1 MQILLPALA
10 AFVIAAPAAAQQASP
25 APILTTP
32 EAKDVWT
39 HARPEVA
46 RVTHVDLD
54 LDVDFASK
62 TLSGRAILD
71 VLAARG
77 AKEIVL
83 DVDELDIAAVTTAD
97 GKPLRYTVGPRD
109 KDLGSALTVALPA
122 GTRKIAI
129 RYRTKTGASALQ
141 WLAPELTAGKKQP
154 YLFSQGQPI
163 NNRSWIP
170 TQDSPGIRQTWSAT
184 LTVPDGFVAVMSG
197 ERLDGAKGTLVPHQK
212 RRFRFRLDKP
222 VPPYLIALAVG
233 DLAFKATGP
242 RSGVWSEPS
251 MVDAAAHEV
260 ADVEKMIDAA
270 QALYGP
276 YRWGRYDMLV
286 LPPSFP
292 FGGMENPTLTFLTPT
307 ILTGDR
313 SNTDV
318 VAHELAH
325 SWSGNLVTNATWSDN
340 WLNEGFTTYFENRI
354 MEAVYG
360 AERAAMYAD
369 LDWDGL
375 QSDVVEAGGPAAPTT
390 RLHGDPGAT
399 AGQLDYFKGSTF
411 LRTIEHAVGRPRF
424 DAYLRSYFDRH
435 AFQPQT
441 TAGFLADIR
450 KNLIKGDAALEAKL
464 QLDRWAYQPGVPENA
479 VHVRSATLAQVDAQ
493 LAAVKAGG
501 PVSAV
506 QPRGWATQQ
515 WLRFLNGL
523 PRQQTPARLRE
534 LDETLGLSSSTN
546 AYVRSAWAE
555 LAIANRYEPALPSIE
570 AFVSSV
576 GRGLLIRPI
585 YEGLVKQGEWGKPIA
600 VRFFE
605 KARTT
610 YHPVTAAQIAK
621 IIEGA

>member
-1 MQILLPALA
+1 MQRLFPALA
-10 AFVIAAPAAAQQASP
+10 AFVIIAPAAAQQAP
-25 APILTTP
+25 APILTAP

-39 HARPEVA
+39 RAEPQIA

-54 LDVDFASK
+54 LHVDFAGK
-62 TLSGRAILD
+62 TLSGRTLLNVLAAPRAKQIILD
-71 VLAARG
+71 VDDL
-77 AKEIVL
+77 L
-83 DVDELDIAAVTTAD
+83 IAEVTTAD
-97 GKPLRYTVGPRD
+97 RKPLRYTVGPRD
-109 KDLGSALTVALPA
+109 KELGSALTVDLPA
-122 GTRKIAI
+122 GTRQIAI
-129 RYRTKTGASALQ
+129 RYTTRPGASALQ

-197 ERLDGAKGTLVPHQK
+197 ERLDGEKGILVPHQK
-212 RRFRFRLDKP
+212 RRFRFRMDKP

-233 DLAFKATGP
+233 DLAFKAIGP
-242 RSGVWSEPS
+242 RSGVWAEPGQL
-251 MVDAAAHEV
+251 DAAAHEV

-307 ILTGDR
+307 IITGDR

-360 AERAAMYAD
+360 PERATMYAD

-375 QSDVVEAGGPAAPTT
+375 QRDIIDAGGQNAPTT

-411 LRTIEHAVGRPRF
+411 LRTIERAVGRARF
-424 DAYLRSYFDRH
+424 DVYLRSYFDRH

-441 TAGFLADIR
+441 SAGFLADIR
-450 KNLIKGDAALEAKL
+450 AHLIKGDAALEAKL
-464 QLDRWAYQPGVPENA
+464 QLDRWAYQPGLPANA
-479 VHVRSATLAQVDAQ
+479 VHVQSPILAKVDAQ
-493 LAAVKAGG
+493 IAAVKAGG

-506 QPRGWATQQ
+506 DPKGWATQQ

-523 PRQQTPARLRE
+523 PRRQTPERLKE
-534 LDETLGLSSSTN
+534 LEATLGLSDSTN

-555 LAIANRYEPALPSIE
+555 LAIANRYDPALPSIQ
-570 AFVSSV
+570 AFVTSV

-585 YEGLVKQGEWGKPIA
+585 YEGLVAQGDWGKPIA
-600 VRFFE
+600 KRFYAQ
-605 KARTT
+605 ARQT
-610 YHPVTAAQIAK
+610 YHPVTAAQVAK
-621 IIEGA
+621 IVGAE

>member
-1 MQILLPALA
+1 MRILLPA
-10 AFVIAAPAAAQQASP
+10 IAALAIAVPAAAQQARP

-39 HARPEVA
+39 HAEPEGA

-54 LDVDFASK
+54 LDVDFATK
-62 TLSGRAILD
+62 TLSGRALLD
-71 VLAARG
+71 VLVARG
-77 AKEIVL
+77 TERIT
-83 DVDELDIAAVTTAD
+83 LDIDDLDILEITDARHR
-97 GKPLRYTVGPRD
+97 PLHYFVGPSD
-109 KDLGSALTVALPA
+109 KELGSALTITLP
-122 GTRKIAI
+122 GDNNRIAI
-129 RYRTKTGASALQ
+129 RYKTRPGASALQ
-141 WLAPELTAGKKQP
+141 WLSPELTAGKKQP

-197 ERLDGAKGTLVPHQK
+197 ARLDGAKGTLVPHRK
-212 RRFRFRLDKP
+212 RRFRFRMDKP

-233 DLAFKATGP
+233 DLAFKATGK

-251 MVDAAAHEV
+251 MLDAAAYEV
-260 ADVEKMIDAA
+260 GDVEKMIDAA
-270 QALYGP
+270 EALYGP

-307 ILTGDR
+307 IITGDR

-325 SWSGNLVTNATWSDN
+325 SWSGNLVTNATWSDS

-360 AERAAMYAD
+360 PERAAMYAD

-375 QSDVVEAGGPAAPTT
+375 NRDIAEAGGQSAPTT
-390 RLHGDPGAT
+390 RLHGDPGTT
-399 AGQLDYFKGSTF
+399 AGQLDYFKGSTL
-411 LRTIEHAVGRPRF
+411 LRTIERAVGRTRF

-450 KNLIKGDAALEAKL
+450 TNLIKGDAALEAKL
-464 QLDRWAYQPGVPENA
+464 QLDRWAYQPGLPENA
-479 VHVRSATLAQVDAQ
+479 VHVESATLAKVDAQ

-501 PVSAV
+501 PVAAV
-506 QPRGWATQQ
+506 DPKGWATQQ

-523 PRQQTPARLRE
+523 PRQQTPARLKE
-534 LDETLGLSSSTN
+534 LDDTLGLSGSTN

-555 LAIANRYEPALPSIE
+555 LAIANRYDPALTSIGV
-570 AFVSSV
+570 FVTSV

-585 YEGLVKQGEWGKPIA
+585 YEGLMQQGDWGKPIA
-600 VRFFE
+600 KRFFE
-605 KARTT
+605 EARTT

-621 IIEGA
+621 IVGPE